1 MLETIKIT
9 NLALITKSQVDFGTG
24 FNVLTGETGAGKSL
38 LVDALLFLNGNRA
51 DKTLIKSG
59 EDFARVEGVFA
70 VDLNNSQI
78 NEILSS
84 VGLENEGTLLVS
96 RYFSLSGKNE
106 CRINGEIVTL
116 NILRKITNEIMDI
129 FGQNDSMALLDP
141 QNHLKI
147 IDDLISD
154 KLNTNKELLSSKL
167 EELDNINKQISYL
180 GGIDK
185 DRENNIKLLE
195 FQIKEIED
203 ANLKINE
210 EDECKAK
217 IKIMEN
223 SEKIYSSIND
233 SINVLDG
240 EYSLS
245 NAIKTAINYLSSIM
259 QFDESISNEKDR
271 LYSCK
276 YELED
281 IVSTLSQKQNEIHYD
296 ERELDELN
304 DRLTFI
310 KDLER
315 KYGNTIE
322 DVLKSKNDFE
332 DRLNILYEKHSDPP
346 IHISA
351 YGVFLF
357 LTSVSCHKGKNI

>member
-116 NILRKITNEIMDI
+116 NILRKITNEIIDI

-185 DRENNIKLLE
+185 ERENNRKLLE
-195 FQIKEIED
+195 FQIKKIEN
-203 ANLKINE
+203 ANRKIN
-210 EDECKAK
+210 
-217 IKIMEN
+217 
-223 SEKIYSSIND
+223 
-233 SINVLDG
+233 
-240 EYSLS
+240 
-245 NAIKTAINYLSSIM
+245 
-259 QFDESISNEKDR
+259 
-271 LYSCK
+271 
-276 YELED
+276 
-281 IVSTLSQKQNEIHYD
+281 
-296 ERELDELN
+296 
-304 DRLTFI
+304 
-310 KDLER
+310 
-315 KYGNTIE
+315 
-322 DVLKSKNDFE
+322 
-332 DRLNILYEKHSDPP
+332 
-346 IHISA
+346 
-351 YGVFLF
+351 
-357 LTSVSCHKGKNI
+357 